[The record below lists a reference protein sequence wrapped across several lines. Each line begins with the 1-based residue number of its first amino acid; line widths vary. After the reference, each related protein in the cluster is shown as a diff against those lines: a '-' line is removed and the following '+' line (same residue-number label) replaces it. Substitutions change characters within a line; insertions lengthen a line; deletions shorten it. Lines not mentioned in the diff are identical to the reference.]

1 MGILDGA
8 ARTFKTFKPFKS
20 FKSFDQS
27 PALVRGERTIR

>member
-27 PALVRGERTIR
+27 PALVRESEQ